1 MKIYTSYYGR
11 MKYLPKNI
19 IPVCISL
26 SMPKEIIL
34 PRIKQLM
41 PSWYILNEYK
51 HTGNKEVYTKRFN
64 KEILGKTSVQEIM
77 RYIRWIANK
86 YRANSDCSICLM
98 CYEKSDDF
106 CHRHIVSKWLREN
119 GIECEEFRF

>member
-41 PSWYILNEYK
+41 PSWDILNEYK
-51 HTGNKEVYTKRFN
+51 HTGNKEVYTERFI

-77 RYIRWIANK
+77 RYIRWIANN
-86 YRANSDCSICLM
+86 YRANPGYDICLM

-119 GIECEEFRF
+119 EIECEEFRF